1 MIDVGRYRARFADVL
16 GDVVPPELAL
26 AGFDIPA
33 RPALTDIAAAVG
45 AALRVVSRPHGRV
58 AVAVGSRGIARLP
71 EVVAA
76 LVHELRAGGARPFI
90 VPAMGSHGASTAA
103 GQVAVL
109 AHLGIDERSVGA
121 PIEATMETALIGRTP
136 DGLEV
141 FVDRLAL
148 AADAI
153 VVVNRVKPHT
163 SFRGT
168 LESGPAK
175 MLAIGL
181 GKADGARSIHALGW
195 GGMAANVPAAAT
207 LVLATG
213 KVAFALALLENA
225 DDELATIEA
234 IPAERLVV
242 REAEL
247 LAAARVELPRLPFER
262 IDVLLVDRVGKAIS
276 GTSADPGVTG
286 RHPSPWSSGG
296 PTVERLVFLDFA
308 PGGDGNGNGVGL
320 ADVVTARLAAAYDPL
335 PTYLNA
341 LTTTAAPNAR
351 LPMVMPDGELA
362 YRAALKLCAGLDPT
376 RAVVVRIADTLHLRR
391 MRLSAAALATAPRTV
406 RALGAPEPFAEAVD
420 YR

>member
-1 MIDVGRYRARFADVL
+1 MIDVDRHRARFADVL
-16 GDVVPPELAL
+16 AGVAPPGLAL
-26 AGFDIPA
+26 AAYDVLA
-33 RPALTDIAAAVG
+33 RPALDDIAAAVG
-45 AALRVVSRPHGRV
+45 AAVRGAAVPRGRV

-76 LVHELRAGGARPFI
+76 LVRELRGAGATPFV

-109 AHLGIDERSVGA
+109 AHLGIDESSVGA
-121 PIEATMETALIGRTP
+121 PIEATMETVEIGRTP
-136 DGLEV
+136 DGLAV
-141 FVDRLAL
+141 YIDRLAL

-163 SFRGT
+163 SFRGL

-195 GGMAANVPAAAT
+195 GGMAANVPAAARI
-207 LVLATG
+207 VLETG
-213 KVAFALALLENA
+213 KVAFALALSENA
-225 DDELATIEA
+225 DDRLAAIEA
-234 IPAERLVV
+234 ISADRLLA

-247 LAAARVELPRLPFER
+247 LEAARAELPRLPFER
-262 IDVLLVDRVGKAIS
+262 IDVLIVDQVGKAIS
-276 GTSADPGVTG
+276 GTNADPGVTG

-296 PTVERLVFLDFA
+296 PAVERLVFLDFA

-320 ADVVTARLAAAYDPL
+320 ADVVTSRLAARYDPL
-335 PTYLNA
+335 ATYLNA

-362 YRAALKLCAGLDPT
+362 YRAALKLCAGLDPA

-391 MRLSAAALATAPRTV
+391 MRLSAAALAVAPPSV
-406 RALGAPEPFAEAVD
+406 HSLGSPESFAETVA
-420 YR
+420 Y